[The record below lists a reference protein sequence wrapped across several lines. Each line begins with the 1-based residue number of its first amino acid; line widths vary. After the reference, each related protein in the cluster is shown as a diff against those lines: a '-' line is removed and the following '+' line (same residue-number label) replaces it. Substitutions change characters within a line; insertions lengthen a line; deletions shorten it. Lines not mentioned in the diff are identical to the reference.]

1 MRNLKILAGGAAAA
15 WLFFKAIGL
24 AETGMTRLLM
34 ALYGYD
40 PGRAAAR
47 APVAVL
53 AAACILIGLTAQLWL
68 LRQENEDCK
77 HSAEKQCR
85 DQTVAGSREQDARR
99 GA

>member
-1 MRNLKILAGGAAAA
+1 MRNLKILAGGAAAV

-24 AETGMTRLLM
+24 AEAGMTRLLM
-34 ALYGYD
+34 TLYGYD
-40 PGRAAAR
+40 LGRAAAR

-68 LRQENEDCK
+68 LRQEK
-77 HSAEKQCR
+77 
-85 DQTVAGSREQDARR
+85 DARR

>member
-1 MRNLKILAGGAAAA
+1 MRNLKILAGGAAAV
-15 WLFFKAIGL
+15 WLIFKAVGL

-68 LRQENEDCK
+68 LRQENKIYK
-77 HSAEKQCR
+77 HSAQKQ
-85 DQTVAGSREQDARR
+85 REQAAKPSSKRKA
-99 GA
+99 G